1 MGSQNYRKGWGN
13 ARMHLKLIGSGVGG
27 IESVIDG
34 FSKKGNRLT
43 DGLTD
48 GQTILWRS
56 KDASKICIFNAL
68 IHDKKL
74 IIKLWAISYHR
85 FMKKVHFVMN
95 FLKS

>member
-1 MGSQNYRKGWGN
+1 MWKGLN
-13 ARMHLKLIGSGVGG
+13 QSLMDFQKKVT
-27 IESVIDG
+27 DG
-34 FSKKGNRLT
+34 LT

>member
-1 MGSQNYRKGWGN
+1 MDFRK
-13 ARMHLKLIGSGVGG
+13 KVT
-27 IESVIDG
+27 DG
-34 FSKKGNRLT
+34 LT

-85 FMKKVHFVMN
+85 FMKKSPFCHEFFEIIKDYMI
-95 FLKS
+95 FCIDLCKFSASIYDTK